1 MFKVSAGTPWTIVCT
16 DEFQKTVEH
25 FRNVMNLALTDEG
38 TPVVDTQF
46 KRYAQFALPGGAVIE
61 VVEPI
66 ETLRKLYNGIIYSI
80 TVDNV
85 VLARKEMVQK
95 NIEFVS
101 PLFDDKN
108 GWGWI
113 YFRSPD
119 GAIWQIQGSLT
130 T

>member
-1 MFKVSAGTPWTIVCT
+1 MFKVTTGTPWTLVCT
-16 DEFQKTVEH
+16 GEFQKTLVH
-25 FRNVMNLALTDEG
+25 FRDVMGLSLTAEG
-38 TPVVDTQF
+38 APVVDTQF
-46 KRYAQFALPGGAVIE
+46 KRFAQFTLPGGAVIE

-66 ETLRKLYNGIIYSI
+66 ETLRELYNGIIYSI
-80 TVDNV
+80 TVDDII
-85 VLARKEMVQK
+85 LAQKEMSKK

-119 GAIWQIQGSLT
+119 GTIWQIQGTLIA
-130 T
+130 